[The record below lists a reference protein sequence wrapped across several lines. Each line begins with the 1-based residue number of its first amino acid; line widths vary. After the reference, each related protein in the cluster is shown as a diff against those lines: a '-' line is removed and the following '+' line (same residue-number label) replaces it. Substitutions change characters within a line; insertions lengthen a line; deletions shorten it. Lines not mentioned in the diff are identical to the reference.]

1 MSAHNAKTAELV
13 TVTVVLTKP
22 QAFAFAQ
29 HLKRACFADYRDHAV
44 DQFEAY
50 TMIEAG
56 EALRESLARAGFA
69 PR

>member
-1 MSAHNAKTAELV
+1 MSDHNVKAAKLV
-13 TVTVVLTKP
+13 TVTVVLTEP
-22 QAFAFAQ
+22 QALAFAQ
-29 HLKRACFADYRDHAV
+29 HLKRACFSDYRQTAV

-56 EALRESLARAGFA
+56 EALRESLARAGYA